1 MPKEVSEITEGV
13 AFSRSSESGQ
23 IADSQPRVFRI
34 VLNSPTELIDI
45 QQACG
50 VYIGDE
56 LRPGAGI
63 YCSSFDARYE
73 SNSRMALLCT
83 FQFRSTPSSGSSA
96 GGGDPK
102 SFAPD
107 IRPADWAV
115 SSSLIEVPVYT
126 WTPLSGNGAEL
137 VPPEAP
143 INAAGDLFDTIP
155 RYEPMI
161 TISVNHWE
169 AEDPT
174 RNCERVGSVNEKDFR
189 IGELNCK
196 KHTLM
201 LRGITAQ
208 PAVESYNGVTY
219 RGWNANYEFAY
230 RRNHV
235 KGIESGA
242 SRFGFAVA
250 TTDEDIGWDIA
261 VPETGFNVLAFN
273 PAAPRDDQDIFGQPL
288 KHENRKIVD
297 DPYALFNGV
306 QAGDRVRA
314 MVKVFEY
321 DDGGA
326 SQTPSA
332 QPIPLNP
339 DGTPRKSFGD
349 DAASPPVIVRR
360 YLIYDEYDFRNFNLR
375 GLGN

>member
-13 AFSRSSESGQ
+13 AFSRSSENNQ

-45 QQACG
+45 QQECG
-50 VYIGDE
+50 VFIGDE
-56 LRPGAGI
+56 LRPGADI
-63 YCSSFDARYE
+63 YCVSFDARYE

-83 FQFRSTPSSGSSA
+83 FQFRSTPSSGSSG

-126 WTPLSGNGAEL
+126 WTPLKANGAAL
-137 VPPEAP
+137 LPPEAP

-169 AEDPT
+169 AQDPT
-174 RNCERVGSVNEKDFR
+174 RNCERVGSVNDADFR
-189 IGELNCK
+189 IGALICK

-235 KGIESGA
+235 KGLDTRPA
-242 SRFGFAVA
+242 QRQFGGPA
-250 TTDEDIGWDIA
+250 DEDIGWDIA

-273 PAAPRDDQDIFGQPL
+273 PANPRADQDIFGQPL
-288 KHENRKIVD
+288 KHTNRKIVD
-297 DPYALFNGV
+297 NPYALFDGV
-306 QAGDRVRA
+306 AAGDRVRA

-332 QPIPLNP
+332 QPIALNP
-339 DGTPRKSFGD
+339 DGTPRKSFGEN
-349 DAASPPVIVRR
+349 AADPPVIVRR
-360 YLIYDEYDFRNFNLR
+360 YLIYDEYDFKRFNLR